1 MYEKPRTIAP
11 FQRRV
16 TCEAKISA
24 FLPPSQVCR
33 VDEYLAFSNIG
44 AYSYPR
50 TSKDTRFQM
59 LEIVLP

>member
-1 MYEKPRTIAP
+1 
-11 FQRRV
+11 
-16 TCEAKISA
+16 
-24 FLPPSQVCR
+24 

-59 LEIVLP
+59 LEIVLPWKFYPCSSAAITNAQLERKH